1 MTYAVR
7 LEQFEGPLEL
17 LLQLIE
23 KEKLDI
29 TRVSLAKVADQYL
42 DYLRQEQSL
51 PLESLAQFLSI
62 AARLILLK
70 SRALLPLLVFTEEE
84 EESLVDL
91 EWQLREYARYREA
104 SQTLGR
110 LFAEHQVS
118 YPRERTLRFAE
129 GMFFPPEELSMS
141 DLETAFITVLGT
153 MTFSPPL
160 EETEMAQV
168 IKIEEKME
176 LFRQTL
182 LERVETSFQSLT
194 ATVNNRVELIVSFLA
209 LLQLI
214 KERVVQVEQKE
225 FFGEIAIRQHD
236 SKPSNSVL

>member
-42 DYLRQEQSL
+42 DYLKSETSL
-51 PLESLAQFLSI
+51 PLSSLSQFLSI

-84 EESLVDL
+84 EESIVDL
-91 EWQLREYARYREA
+91 EWQLREYRRYREV
-104 SQTLGR
+104 SITLGR
-110 LFAEHQVS
+110 SLANAHGS
-118 YPRERTLRFAE
+118 YPRNRSLTWSA
-129 GMFFPPEELSMS
+129 GMFYPPEQLSAS
-141 DLETAFITVLGT
+141 DLEQAFHNLLGEIPL
-153 MTFSPPL
+153 FAPL
-160 EETEMAQV
+160 EEQELEQV
-168 IKIEEKME
+168 IRLEEKMAVFRTE
-176 LFRQTL
+176 LAARA
-182 LERVETSFQSLT
+182 ETSFRALT
-194 ATVNNRVELIVSFLA
+194 ADVKNRLELIVSFLA

-214 KERVVQVEQKE
+214 KDRLIVVDQQE
-225 FFGEIAIRQHD
+225 FFGDIAVRHT
-236 SKPSNSVL
+236 PRP

>member
-29 TRVSLAKVADQYL
+29 TRVSLTKVTDQYL
-42 DYLRQEQSL
+42 AYLEGERSL
-51 PLESLAQFLSI
+51 PLSALSQFLSI

-70 SRALLPLLVFTEEE
+70 SRALLPLLIFTEEE
-84 EESLVDL
+84 ETSIVDL

-104 SQTLGR
+104 SIGLGR
-110 LFAEHQVS
+110 LLEKGTIA
-118 YPRERTLRFAE
+118 YTRERSARVTR
-129 GMFFPPEELSMS
+129 GVFFPPP
-141 DLETAFITVLGT
+141 DLRVQDLHAAFTTLLGT
-153 MTFSPPL
+153 IVMAQAL
-160 EETEMAQV
+160 EETTLLPV
-168 IKIEEKME
+168 VKLEEKMA

-182 LERVETSFQSLT
+182 AARVETSFQSLT
-194 ATVNNRVELIVSFLA
+194 ATVENRIELIVSFLA

-214 KERVVQVEQKE
+214 KERFVHVEQKE
-225 FFGEIAIRQHD
+225 FFGDIAIRHKD
-236 SKPSNSVL
+236 I